1 MYTANVIHNK
11 SVLKND
17 EIRAVI
23 NGKSNADISED
34 DRRLNEARNLV
45 GFTLAHVKRRF
56 TLSYT
61 ELIFRYYWQTIIT
74 ASKIID
80 TANDEQKLFLKYFI
94 FAWREVYIDSLKEE

>member
-11 SVLKND
+11 SVLENN
-17 EIRAVI
+17 EIRAVV
-23 NGKSNADISED
+23 NDENHTDISED

-56 TLSYT
+56 TLSYE
-61 ELIFRYYWQTIIT
+61 ELVFRYYWQSIIT

-80 TANDEQKLFLKYFI
+80 TANEEQKLFLKYFI
-94 FAWREVYIDSLKEE
+94 FAWREVYVDSLKEE

>member
-1 MYTANVIHNK
+1 MHTANVIHNK

-23 NGKSNADISED
+23 NGKSNTDISED

-56 TLSYT
+56 TLSYE
-61 ELIFRYYWQTIIT
+61 ELIFRYYWQSIIT

-80 TANDEQKLFLKYFI
+80 AANDEQKLFLKYFI
-94 FAWREVYIDSLKEE
+94 FAWREVYVDSLKEE